1 MPTSELA
8 ILIESALKRAG
19 YHTNYAAAKAIGMD
33 AHSLHRI
40 RRGEVSPSIETLERI
55 FNPIGWEVQV
65 SFFPRPAKK

>member
-1 MPTSELA
+1 MPIQELA
-8 ILIESALKRAG
+8 LLIESALKRAG

>member
-1 MPTSELA
+1 MPTNELA
-8 ILIESALKRAG
+8 LLIESALKKAG
-19 YHTNYAAAKAIGMD
+19 YHSNYAAAKAIGMD
-33 AHSLHRI
+33 PHSLHRI